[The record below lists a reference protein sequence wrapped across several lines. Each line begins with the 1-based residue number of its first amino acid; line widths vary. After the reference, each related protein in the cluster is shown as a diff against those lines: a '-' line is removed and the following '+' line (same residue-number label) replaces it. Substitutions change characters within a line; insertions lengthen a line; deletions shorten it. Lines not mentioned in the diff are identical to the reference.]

1 MGWEDLLA
9 PNEDLRILPWTGGR
23 EIADQGRVWK
33 VAGALPLAQGWYEFE
48 VSGGRRA
55 TLRGPAEPDLDGFE
69 RGHEQTRGYLVGNRL
84 IPDDVRVDPDP
95 AKLVQQTEPVFLVE
109 PGLERFSRALTARA
123 GTGELIYL
131 RQEFPEGPEVEVLEA
146 YQDRAESVAHVTGVT
161 PALDLAFRWISYQRW
176 LAEERQRQQ
185 ERQRQLQLAEEERAR
200 AAEERQRQA
209 REHVGT
215 GLGRRVL
222 AATDFEAAAR
232 AALAISGAELLD
244 SRASRNRREMVVQ
257 YRFRLHRLECVVE
270 RHTLRVVDAGVCLQ
284 DHETGEKGDRHLT
297 LESLPP
303 VVGQAIDE
311 DRLVVWRHA

>member
-1 MGWEDLLA
+1 MSWEDLLTTG
-9 PNEDLRILPWTGGR
+9 EDLRILPWTGGC
-23 EIADQGRVWK
+23 EVADKGRVWK
-33 VAGALPLAQGWYEFE
+33 VRGPLPLEHGWYEFE

-55 TLRGPAEPDLDGFE
+55 TLRDLAEPDLDRFE
-69 RGHEQTRGYLVGNRL
+69 QGHDQTRGYLVGNRL

-95 AKLVQQTEPVFLVE
+95 AKLVQQTVPVFLVE
-109 PGLERFSRALTARA
+109 PGLERFSRALTVRA
-123 GTGELIYL
+123 GTGDLIYL

-176 LAEERQRQQ
+176 LGEERLRQQ
-185 ERQRQLQLAEEERAR
+185 ELKRQRQLAEEQRAR
-200 AAEERQRQA
+200 AAEEAERQA
-209 REHVGT
+209 REQMGT

-222 AATDFEAAAR
+222 AARDFEAAAR
-232 AALAISGAELLD
+232 TALAISGAELLD
-244 SRASRNRREMVVQ
+244 CRASRNRREMVVQ

-284 DHETGEKGDRHLT
+284 DHETGEKGDRQLT

-303 VVGQAIDE
+303 VVGQAMDE